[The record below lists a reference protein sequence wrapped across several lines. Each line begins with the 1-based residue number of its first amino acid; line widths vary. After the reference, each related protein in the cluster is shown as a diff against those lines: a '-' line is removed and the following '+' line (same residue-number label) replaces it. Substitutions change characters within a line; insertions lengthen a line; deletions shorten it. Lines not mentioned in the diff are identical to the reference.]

1 VSGAG
6 GRSGGATLA
15 GAVLALGGLVLF
27 VVGLQSGPAQLRP
40 GVPDFVNADRPGI
53 NAHNSPS
60 VAVGPGGRPSDA
72 VDRATI
78 ALADRID
85 TPRFSCS
92 VSVSTNGGDSWRAL
106 TLPLPVEVPN
116 CHQPDVAYGP
126 GGKLLV
132 LYTATG
138 GQFNQPIG
146 VWLQRFA
153 GDTAE
158 GPPTRV
164 ASGEAF
170 HARMAVEG
178 SNVWVTWIQAQGAA
192 DKPLGFGTTPAPLR
206 LARSTDGGATFPFPV
221 SVSDGRR
228 VVQPTPVSIGGGRL
242 VVGALDLAGDFDDY
256 EARHGGQGGSPS
268 DEGWRVVTW
277 TSVDGGTTFGPPVTV
292 ADDLVPPARIIVN
305 LAPAPA
311 FARDPSLDGRVYA
324 AWDAGRG
331 DGRDVFLSRS
341 DDAGATW
348 STPVAVAPRPRS
360 QFLPAVGVSPEGRVD
375 VVFYDRAAD
384 PGDVQAHVTMASS
397 TDAGRTFRTATISD
411 APFDSRIG
419 FGSLQGIPVLGS
431 RLALHAGTDRS
442 LAFWSDT
449 SRGTIDTN
457 VQDLAAVG
465 VDIEDAG
472 RRRPALML
480 LGALLLGLGGCLVAV
495 VRLRPGD
502 RRPQEA

>member
-1 VSGAG
+1 MTRIAAVV
-6 GRSGGATLA
+6 L
-15 GAVLALGGLVLF
+15 VLAGLVLVAF
-27 VVGLQSGPAQLRP
+27 GVRSGPAQLRP

-60 VAVGPGGRPSDA
+60 VAVNPSQPA
-72 VDRATI
+72 VV

-92 VSVSTNGGDSWRAL
+92 VSVSTNGGDSWRPL

-138 GQFNQPIG
+138 GRFNQPIG

-153 GDTAE
+153 GDAAE

-178 SNVWVTWIQAQGAA
+178 SNVWVTWIQATGAA
-192 DKPLGFGTTPAPLR
+192 EKPLGFGSTPAPLR
-206 LARSTDGGATFPFPV
+206 LIRSTDGGATFANAV
-221 SVSDGRR
+221 TVTDGRR
-228 VVQPTPVSIGGGRL
+228 VVQPSPVSIGGGRL
-242 VVGALDLAGDFDDY
+242 VIGALDLAGDFDDY
-256 EARHGGQGGSPS
+256 EARHGGQGGPPS
-268 DEGWRVVTW
+268 EERWRVVTW
-277 TSVDGGTTFGPPVTV
+277 TSVDGGTTFGPPVAV

-311 FARDPSLDGRVYA
+311 FSRDPSLDGRLYA

-341 DDAGATW
+341 DDAGTTW
-348 STPVAVAPRPRS
+348 SAPVAVAPRPRG
-360 QFLPAVGVSPEGRVD
+360 QFLPVVGVSPQGRVD
-375 VVFYDRAAD
+375 VVFYDRAD
-384 PGDVQAHVTMASS
+384 NPEDVRAQVTMASS

-411 APFDSRIG
+411 APFDTRIG

-431 RLALHAGTDRS
+431 RLAVHSGTDRS

-449 SRGTIDTN
+449 SGGTIDTN
-457 VQDLAAVG
+457 VQDLAAVR
-465 VDIEDAG
+465 VDIEAG

-480 LGALLLGLGGCLVAV
+480 LGALLVGLGGGLVAV
-495 VRLRPGD
+495 VRLRPRH

>member
-1 VSGAG
+1 VTRIA
-6 GRSGGATLA
+6 
-15 GAVLALGGLVLF
+15 AVLLVLAGLVLVAF
-27 VVGLQSGPAQLRP
+27 GARSGPAQLRP

-60 VAVGPGGRPSDA
+60 VAIEPDRPA
-72 VDRATI
+72 VV

-92 VSVSTNGGDSWRAL
+92 ISVSTNGGESWRPL

-126 GGKLLV
+126 AGKLLV

-138 GQFNQPIG
+138 GRFNQPIG

-153 GDTAE
+153 GDSAE

-178 SNVWVTWIQAQGAA
+178 SNVWVTWIQVTGAA
-192 DKPLGFGTTPAPLR
+192 EKPLGFGSTPAPLR
-206 LARSTDGGATFPFPV
+206 LIRSTDGGATFANAV
-221 SVSDGRR
+221 TVTDGRR
-228 VVQPTPVSIGGGRL
+228 VVQPSPVSIGGGRL
-242 VVGALDLAGDFDDY
+242 VIGALDLAGDFDDY
-256 EARHGGQGGSPS
+256 EARHGGQGGPPS
-268 DEGWRVVTW
+268 EERWRVVTW
-277 TSVDGGTTFGPPVTV
+277 TSVDGGTTFGPPVDV

-311 FARDPSLDGRVYA
+311 FSRDPSLDGRLYA

-341 DDAGATW
+341 DDAGTTW
-348 STPVAVAPRPRS
+348 SAPVAVAPRPGG
-360 QFLPAVGVSPEGRVD
+360 QFLPVVGVSPQGRVD
-375 VVFYDRAAD
+375 VVFYDRADD
-384 PGDVQAHVTMASS
+384 PEDVRAQVTMASS

-411 APFDSRIG
+411 APFDTRIG
-419 FGSLQGIPVLGS
+419 FGSLQGIPLLGS
-431 RLALHAGTDRS
+431 RLAVHSGTHRV
-442 LAFWSDT
+442 LAFYSDT
-449 SRGTIDTN
+449 SRGTIDDN

-465 VDIEDAG
+465 VDIEEAG
-472 RRRPALML
+472 GRRPALML
-480 LGALLLGLGGCLVAV
+480 LGALLVGLGGGLVAV
-495 VRLRPGD
+495 VRLRPGH

>member
-1 VSGAG
+1 VSGPG
-6 GRSGGATLA
+6 GRSPGATLA
-15 GAVLALGGLVLF
+15 GAVLALAGLVLF
-27 VVGLQSGPAQLRP
+27 VLGVQSGPVQLRP

-60 VAVGPGGRPSDA
+60 VAVDPDA
-72 VDRATI
+72 PATV

-106 TLPLPVEVPN
+106 NLPLPVEVPN

-138 GQFNQPIG
+138 GRFNQPIG

-153 GDTAE
+153 GETAE

-178 SNVWVTWIQAQGAA
+178 ANVWVTWIQADGAA
-192 DKPLGFGTTPAPLR
+192 EKPLGFGTTPAPLR

-221 SVSDGRR
+221 TVSGGRR
-228 VVQPTPVSIGGGRL
+228 VVQPSPVSIGGGRL

-256 EARHGGQGGSPS
+256 EARHGGQGGPPS
-268 DEGWRVVTW
+268 EERWRVVTW
-277 TSVDGGTTFGPPVTV
+277 TSVDGGATFGPPVAV
-292 ADDLVPPARIIVN
+292 ADDLLPPARIIVN
-305 LAPAPA
+305 LAPAPS
-311 FARDPSLDGRVYA
+311 FSRDPSLDGRVYA

-341 DDAGATW
+341 DDAGTTW
-348 STPVAVAPRPRS
+348 TKPVAVAARPRA
-360 QFLPAVGVSPEGRVD
+360 QFLPAVAVSPEGRVD
-375 VVFYDRAAD
+375 VIFYDRADD
-384 PGDVQAHVTMASS
+384 PDDVRAHVTMASS
-397 TDAGRTFRTATISD
+397 TDNGRTFRTATVSD
-411 APFDSRIG
+411 VPFDTRIG
-419 FGSLQGIPVLGS
+419 FGSLQGIPLLGS

-442 LAFWSDT
+442 LAFYSDT

-457 VQDLAAVG
+457 VQDLAAVR
-465 VDIEDAG
+465 VDIEEAG
-472 RRRPALML
+472 RRRPALMV
-480 LGALLLGLGGCLVAV
+480 LGALLLGLGGGLVAV
-495 VRLRPGD
+495 VRLGPGH